1 MDLSRRYETVMR
13 VTNIFLD
20 ADFVIALS
28 PSSRGGILNRSFAWC
43 IMSKEIILS
52 VPFENEAEI
61 GSAFCFHDD

>member
-28 PSSRGGILNRSFAWC
+28 PSSRESILNCSFAWC

-52 VPFENEAEI
+52 VPFANEAEI
-61 GSAFCFHDD
+61 GSAFGFHDD